1 MQRYEI
7 IDYICFLEYLK
18 NFHMNTVCKIIT
30 VALLGIAAAS
40 CSNAN
45 KMAQKADGLQIQCD
59 PAVLEVIGGKIK
71 AKVTVSYP
79 ESYFNPK
86 AILEVVPVIV
96 YDGGESALKPFC
108 YQGEKVKD
116 NFKVIPSTGAT
127 VSETAVFDFVPGME
141 KCYLELRGTVVFGK
155 KRMNMPARKVAD
167 GARTTCM
174 LVNTDGVVSLK
185 DDGYQEIIKQT
196 AEGQILYNINSSEVR
211 GSQLSSKSIKAFQEA
226 LTEIQKDG
234 RKTLTG
240 TEIVAYASPDGG
252 QKLNDKLS
260 DQRGSTAEKA
270 WNKVTKGY
278 DAAAPEVKSIGQD
291 WEGFKE
297 LVAKSN
303 IEDKDL
309 ILRVL
314 SMYSDPAVRESE
326 IKNMAEIYKSLKGD
340 VLPELRRAR
349 FIANVEYKNFSD
361 EELMDM
367 VQSNIDVLD
376 ETALLHA
383 AGLAKD
389 MGQKEQLYRKA
400 IDNFDSDVARFNLAA
415 SYLAAGEDAKAEAA
429 FKAVKNMDA
438 DMVNALG
445 VLALRKGDLKTAEK
459 NFRAAGTPDAMAN
472 MGAVDILGGNYAKAA
487 QEMAA
492 SGARCKDKALAY
504 ILAGQYDEAEKA
516 LKCDDPES
524 AYLRAIIAA
533 RRGDE
538 KAVKEN
544 LAKAGKDPDLAKK
557 AARDIEFVNYR

>member
-1 MQRYEI
+1 
-7 IDYICFLEYLK
+7 
-18 NFHMNTVCKIIT
+18 MNIVSKILA

-45 KMAQKADGLQIQCD
+45 KMAQKASDLQVSCD
-59 PAVLEVIGGKIK
+59 PTVLEVIGGKIK
-71 AKVTVSYP
+71 AKITVTYP
-79 ESYFNPK
+79 ESYFNSK
-86 AILEVVPVIV
+86 AILEVAPVIV
-96 YDGGESALKPFC
+96 YEGGESALKPFC

-116 NFKVIPSTGAT
+116 NYKVIPSTGAT
-127 VSETAVFDFVPGME
+127 VTETAVFDYVPGME

-155 KRMNMPARKVAD
+155 KRMNLPARKVAD

-226 LTEIQKDG
+226 LDEIKKDE

-252 QKLNDKLS
+252 QKLNDNLS
-260 DQRGSTAEKA
+260 GKRGSTAEKA
-270 WNKVTKGY
+270 WGKVTKGY
-278 DAAAPEVKSIGQD
+278 EASDPEVKSIGQD

-326 IKNMAEIYKSLKGD
+326 IKNMAEIYRSLKGD

-349 FIANVEYKNFSD
+349 FIANVEYKNYTD
-361 EELMDM
+361 EELMEM
-367 VQSNIDVLD
+367 VQGNIDVLD
-376 ETALLHA
+376 ESALLHA
-383 AGLAKD
+383 AGLTKD

-400 IDNFDSDVARFNLAA
+400 IDSFDSDVARFNLAA
-415 SYLAAGEDAKAEAA
+415 SYLAAGEQAKAEQA
-429 FKAVKNMDA
+429 FTAVKNMDA
-438 DMVNALG
+438 DMINALG

-459 NFRAAGTPDAMAN
+459 NFRAAGTPDARAN
-472 MGAVDILGGNYAKAA
+472 LGAIDILSGNYAKAA

-492 SGARCKDKALAY
+492 SDARCKDKALAY
-504 ILAGQYDEAEKA
+504 ILAGQYDEAEKV
-516 LKCDDPES
+516 LKCDDPEAS
-524 AYLRAIIAA
+524 YLRAIIAA

-538 KAVKEN
+538 KGVKQH
-544 LAKAGKDPDLAKK
+544 LAKACEDPELAKK
-557 AARDIEFVNYR
+557 AAKDIEFVKYR